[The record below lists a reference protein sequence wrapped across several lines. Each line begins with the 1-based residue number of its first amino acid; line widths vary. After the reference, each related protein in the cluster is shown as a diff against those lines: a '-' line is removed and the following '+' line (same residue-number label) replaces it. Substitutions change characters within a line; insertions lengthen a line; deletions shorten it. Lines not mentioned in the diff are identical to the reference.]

1 MASTETTLT
10 VKLDSE
16 EAVRQLEEVLRNFDI
31 VKKARELE
39 FAVGQLERDFHKLL
53 QRLAALE
60 ERVKLNEIWQED
72 KDRAG
77 CEE

>member
-1 MASTETTLT
+1 MANTEATLH

-16 EAVRQLEEVLRNFDI
+16 EAVRQLEDVLKNFDI

-39 FAVGQLERDFHKLL
+39 FAVGQLERDFAKLL
-53 QRLAALE
+53 LRIAALE
-60 ERVKLNEIWQED
+60 ERVRTNEIWQED
-72 KDRAG
+72 HDRAG

>member
-1 MASTETTLT
+1 LANTEATLH

-16 EAVRQLEEVLRNFDI
+16 EAVRQLEDVLKNFDI

-39 FAVGQLERDFHKLL
+39 FAVGQLERDFAKLL
-53 QRLAALE
+53 LRIAALE
-60 ERVKLNEIWQED
+60 ERVRTNEIWQED
-72 KDRAG
+72 HDRAG